1 MDEIVFLLVGGGSLH
16 DDGQTL
22 VLSLILL
29 RPSMVVPTTH
39 YARGSSVTFDL
50 LQSGNVRRVL
60 FSFFLVRRKVWCPAA
75 RSSYLIARHGSA

>member
-60 FSFFLVRRKVWCPAA
+60 FSFFWFGGRYGAPLHVP
-75 RSSYLIARHGSA
+75 HT